1 MRLDSG
7 CDAEDMRPKDI
18 TLPSIVEDSAPKGV
32 TKRTLAWFFSLTFLL
47 GWGVPALALVFAEQ
61 MEAIFGELSGTHPV
75 FIFAVY
81 SPAIAAIYLVWRHY
95 GREGLASYFRRVT
108 LWRMP
113 GVWWLFLILGV
124 PAIKYVGAA
133 LNGVAT
139 VFPFDPWYAVLP
151 AMGVALVIGPIE
163 EFGWRGFGLPLLQC
177 RFRPLW
183 ASLILG
189 AFWGLWHLPA
199 FLLSGTPQSA
209 WSFGPFFLAALALS
223 VVMTPMFNASSGSI
237 LVAALF
243 HFQLNG
249 PAWPDAQPWENY
261 LMVLVAVVV
270 VFLNRKAMWT
280 GEGAVTEV
288 LMPEGAGSMHPCQP
302 N

>member
-1 MRLDSG
+1 MALEEVPVQQVNRL
-7 CDAEDMRPKDI
+7 
-18 TLPSIVEDSAPKGV
+18 TAPKGP
-32 TKRTLAWFFSLTFLL
+32 TQRTLAWFFGLTFLL
-47 GWGVPALALVFAEQ
+47 GWGVPALALVFADQ
-61 MEAIFGELSGTHPV
+61 VEALFGELSGTHPV

-95 GREGLASYFRRVT
+95 GVKGLTSYFRRAS

-113 GVWWLFLILGV
+113 GVWWLFLILGI
-124 PAIKYVGAA
+124 PAVKYVGAA
-133 LNGVAT
+133 INGVAT
-139 VFPFDPWYAVLP
+139 VFPFHPWYAVLP

-163 EFGWRGFGLPLLQC
+163 EFGWRGFALPLLQR
-177 RFRPLW
+177 RFRPIW
-183 ASLILG
+183 ASLIVG
-189 AFWGLWHLPA
+189 GFWGLWHLPA

-209 WSFGPFFLAALALS
+209 WSFGPFVLAALALS
-223 VVMTPMFNASSGSI
+223 VVMTPMFNASHGSI

-270 VFLNRKAMWT
+270 VLLNRKAMWS
-280 GEGAVTEV
+280 GEGAVTKV
-288 LMPEGAGSMHPCQP
+288 LMPGDVPGQDHARA